1 MAVASGLPLA
11 LRRMQHEVDLGLLR
25 GGTAIVLVAAAATAA
40 VGGGRAAA
48 ALLVVVALP
57 GLVVLE
63 PVEDV
68 LALHL
73 AERAEVGGDALDLLC
88 ARRAQTRAEE
98 LRQDLHLLRG
108 RVPPPALHPDPPAQR
123 LHTVTTPS

>member
-25 GGTAIVLVAAAATAA
+25 GGTAIVLVAAA